1 MNDAG
6 EGLNE
11 RPRVFVA
18 RRLPD
23 EGLDAIAEA
32 CDADVW
38 QDDMPPPR
46 DELLRRIAG
55 CDGVLTLLTDRV
67 DDEFLDAAGPGL
79 RVVSNYAVGFD
90 NIDVAACARRG
101 VAVGNTPGVLTE
113 TTADLAWALLMAA
126 ARRLPEGD
134 RYVRG
139 GQLEDVG
146 SVAAARAG
154 RATARRSGSSASGGS
169 GRRSLGGRTASA
181 CGSCTTT

>member
-1 MNDAG
+1 MS
-6 EGLNE
+6 EL
-11 RPRVFVA
+11 PRVFVA
-18 RRLPD
+18 RIIPT
-23 EGLDAIAEA
+23 EGLDPVRAG

-38 QDDMPPPR
+38 EDDLPPPR
-46 DELLRRIAG
+46 DELLRRVAG

-126 ARRLPEGD
+126 ARRLP
-134 RYVRG
+134 RATAT
-139 GQLEDVG
+139 
-146 SVAAARAG
+146 SATAAG
-154 RATARRSGSSASGGS
+154 RRGARCCCSGRTSTARRSGSSGSDGSARPSPGAPRASGW
-169 GRRSLGGRTASA
+169 RS
-181 CGSCTTT
+181 CITTSSRCPTR